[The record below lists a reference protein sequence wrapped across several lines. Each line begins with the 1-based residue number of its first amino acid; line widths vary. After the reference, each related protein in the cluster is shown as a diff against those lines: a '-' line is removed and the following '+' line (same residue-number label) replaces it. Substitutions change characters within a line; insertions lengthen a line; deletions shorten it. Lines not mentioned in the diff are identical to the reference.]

1 MVNNCFY
8 TKFRAKIVKIF
19 EIYKKNRLLSD
30 FLFYSIL
37 FHHQTPAV
45 RVLHSTVLNILQS
58 MVEFRQN
65 GSWFISKRVGDIII
79 RVEDLRQG

>member
-30 FLFYSIL
+30 FLFYFHIL
-37 FHHQTPAV
+37 
-45 RVLHSTVLNILQS
+45 LYHSTTKHQPCLSSVRPYWMSCKAWYSFVKTGPGLSPN
-58 MVEFRQN
+58 E
-65 GSWFISKRVGDIII
+65 
-79 RVEDLRQG
+79 